1 MLREIRKLF
10 PDVLNFSVL
19 NICNIMYILVEW
31 EGFFAHQKSE
41 IRIFRKKFW
50 LHNIHL
56 IFSTYPHEYIL
67 IVFTENLF

>member
-41 IRIFRKKFW
+41 IRIFTKKILATQYPF
-50 LHNIHL
+50 NILYLPTRIH
-56 IFSTYPHEYIL
+56 IDCFY
-67 IVFTENLF
+67 